1 MSLIIASV
9 VMGMDGAFYCVMGA
23 CMLFPSSVSTLIK
36 QRLDLTRLYP
46 SLFKAFL
53 CDQCDARN
61 PYSNNNDVDDPEPP
75 GIAAT
80 NPSVLNPPI
89 RPLGELVHEL
99 AYRLLAYL
107 LIMAG
112 VARLITGIH
121 WGCGYIYLALAT
133 CLAEIALVCNE
144 LLRQDAILLHR
155 GMGVFLCNMVLS
167 LVYLSAGLPYCTV
180 C

>member
-1 MSLIIASV
+1 
-9 VMGMDGAFYCVMGA
+9 MGLDGAFYCAMGA
-23 CMLFPSSVSTLIK
+23 CMLSPPSASVLK
-36 QRLDLTRLYP
+36 RFDLTRLYP

-53 CDQCDARN
+53 YASCHQPGPPDCDSHQ
-61 PYSNNNDVDDPEPP
+61 PFEETGDDPELLTPP
-75 GIAAT
+75 AS
-80 NPSVLNPPI
+80 SVLNPLV

-99 AYRLLAYL
+99 AFRLLGYL
-107 LIMAG
+107 LVMAG
-112 VARLITGIH
+112 VARLITGVH

-155 GMGVFLCNMVLS
+155 GMAVFLCNLVLS
-167 LVYLSAGLPYCTV
+167 LVYLSAGLPYCTGGT